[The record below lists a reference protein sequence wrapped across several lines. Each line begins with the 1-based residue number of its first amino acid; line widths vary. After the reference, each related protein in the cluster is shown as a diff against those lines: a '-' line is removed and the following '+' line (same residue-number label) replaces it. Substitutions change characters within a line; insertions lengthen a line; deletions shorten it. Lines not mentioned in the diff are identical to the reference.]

1 VVLSFDDIKGLVK
14 AALQQEH
21 AGATYIWV
29 RDCYPDSVVYNV
41 EKGSATEPGG
51 GIYYRRAF
59 TIASG
64 KDNKVSVTLG
74 PIETVTQQTEYK
86 TVKAFSMAEFSA
98 EADSVVFKGKVFE
111 AGDYP
116 DKGVSF
122 TPAELQAIATQ
133 FSPVENDLEHRETIL
148 SGQLGKLQNVK
159 AMDGG
164 AWLYGEVALPK
175 WLADLTA
182 GQPIGTSL
190 AFDANKRIV
199 GNALTLNPRI
209 PGAQVAAAFA
219 EFVGKR
225 NSTKDHADLQRVHD
239 LAVTLGANCATEYTA
254 HSPKEKPTMKIK
266 DAIVAIFSAFSG
278 GGNID
283 PEAELNVGDAPA
295 APTFTQTPV
304 PAASPEVVRLNA
316 ELASLRSAQVAAE
329 AKRFTDGLVAE
340 CKLLPAQ
347 ADGVR
352 ALFSAAVRD
361 DLAAGGAQFS
371 AESGEFTPGDRTKA
385 LIDVFA
391 NAPRHQLTKEQ
402 LTGALAVFAGKDD
415 APAAAINPNEIYENR
430 RQAASGGK

>member
-1 VVLSFDDIKGLVK
+1 MELSFDDIKGLVK

-21 AGATYIWV
+21 AGATYIYI
-29 RDCYPDSVVYNV
+29 RDCYADSVVYSV
-41 EKGSATEPGG
+41 EKGNVTEPAGSL
-51 GIYYRRAF
+51 YYRRSYVVTSA
-59 TIASG
+59 TDG
-64 KDNKVSVTLG
+64 NVSVSLG
-74 PIETVTQQTEYK
+74 KLETVAKKSEYA

-98 EADSVVFKGKVFE
+98 ETDAVVFKGKVFE

-148 SGQLGKLQNVK
+148 SGQLGKLQNVQ

-225 NSTKDHADLQRVHD
+225 NSMKDQDDLQKVHD
-239 LAVTLGANCATEYTA
+239 LAVNLGASCGSAYTA
-254 HSPKEKPTMKIK
+254 HSPKEKKPMKIK
-266 DAIVAIFSAFSG
+266 DALSAILAKFSG
-278 GGNID
+278 GGNVD
-283 PEAELNVGDAPA
+283 LDAEIGVGDAPA
-295 APTFTQTPV
+295 TQTFSQPD
-304 PAASPEVVRLNA
+304 PEVTRLNA
-316 ELASLRSAQVAAE
+316 ELANVRTAQIGAE

-340 CKLLPAQ
+340 CRLLPAQ
-347 ADGVR
+347 ADSVR
-352 ALFSAAVRD
+352 TLFTAAARD
-361 DLAAGGAQFS
+361 DLAAGGAKFS
-371 AESGEFTPGDRTKA
+371 HETGEFTPGERTTA
-385 LIDVFA
+385 LMAVF
-391 NAPRHQLTKEQ
+391 NNSPRHSLTKEQ
-402 LTGALAVFAGKDD
+402 LAEAGAHTVFAAKEGAK
-415 APAAAINPNEIYENR
+415 APEINPNEIYEGR
-430 RQAASGGK
+430 RKATSGGN